1 MKHESIRE
9 LFTYWNDLRGE
20 RAAPERN
27 DIDPNAI
34 RHILADTFMLD
45 IDLERTFP
53 FRLAGTRV
61 NALFAAEQKGQSFLR
76 CWRPEEAHNLGA
88 VLMTVADGSCPVVAG
103 AAAAPA
109 NQRESA
115 FELLFL
121 PVRHEGKTHARMLGM
136 IKPVKTPAWLGTAPI
151 EPLTLRSLRILEGE
165 SLAATP
171 GPRRDPPRPRG
182 TTLGG
187 LRGALPRERPVLTL
201 IEGGAPAPTR
211 PTPPRALLK
220 VL

>member
-1 MKHESIRE
+1 MKHQSIRE
-9 LFTYWNDLRGE
+9 LFAYWNDLRGE

-45 IDLERTFP
+45 IDVERNFP

-61 NALFAAEQKGQSFLR
+61 NALFATDQKGQSFLR
-76 CWRPEEAHNLGA
+76 RWRPEEAHNLGA
-88 VLMTVADGSCPVVAG
+88 ILMTVADGACPVVAG

-121 PVRHEGKTHARMLGM
+121 PVRHEGRTHARLLGM
-136 IKPVKTPAWLGTAPI
+136 IKPATTPTWLGAAPI
-151 EPLTLRSLRILEGE
+151 GPLSLRSLRVIEGDQLVVANGGKPE
-165 SLAATP
+165 T
-171 GPRRDPPRPRG
+171 PRPRAANW
-182 TTLGG
+182 
-187 LRGALPRERPVLTL
+187 RGIRNAIPRERPALTV
-201 IEGGAPAPTR
+201 IEGGAASGPR
-211 PTPPRALLK
+211 TPPPRERLK
-220 VL
+220 IL